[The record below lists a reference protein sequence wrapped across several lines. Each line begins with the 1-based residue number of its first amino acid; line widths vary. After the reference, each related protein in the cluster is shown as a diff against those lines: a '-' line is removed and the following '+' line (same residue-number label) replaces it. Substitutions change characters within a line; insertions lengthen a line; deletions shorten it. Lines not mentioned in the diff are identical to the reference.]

1 MVATLWEL
9 VRTELGLDEDLE
21 KLGRAKTHVE
31 RGSGE
36 HAETR
41 HGCSAEVMMCRAW
54 RRFCMQPVPLVKY
67 SE

>member
-1 MVATLWEL
+1 M
-9 VRTELGLDEDLE
+9 RTESGAPDEDLE
-21 KLGRAKTHVE
+21 KLGTAKIHVE

-54 RRFCMQPVPLVKY
+54 RRFCMQRVLLVKY